1 MTHTKKLRGLFTLIS
16 FCIFFSAFGQKSII
30 QNIDGTWVGKSS
42 PDSCALSFKINFE
55 KKNNHYKATFISDE
69 QRALDIPLQK
79 VTYDSTRQL
88 VTFALIGDVD
98 SWNFEGNIKGNVFTG
113 TITKGNQKADFTL
126 IKQKNKPLPYNK
138 QEVTFINDTVKLSGS
153 LYLPKSFK
161 KVPAIIF
168 IHGSGPEPRF
178 ASAYFADYFSRR
190 GIAVLIYDKRGVGK
204 STGNWKTSTFVDL
217 AKDAVAGIKLLEKN
231 LKIDKEKI
239 GVYGHSQGGSICP
252 MLLTMYPELS
262 FGISS
267 GSAGVSMQ
275 ESDWYEVQNRFKRY
289 VSGSDYDNAMRVMN
303 RYLNFASTGEG
314 YEELVTEAKKYEKEQ
329 WFQDYIGNIDSTA
342 FFFHYYRNIG
352 NYNAI
357 DYWKKV
363 KQPVLIL
370 KGEKD
375 QVSPGYP
382 SFQNIENA
390 LKQVP
395 NKNYKI
401 VVFPNTSHE
410 MHIVGKP
417 NDFWFKATPNY
428 SETIYKW
435 LKTTIIDK

>member
-1 MTHTKKLRGLFTLIS
+1 MTQQIKIRGLITLIAFFTLFIS
-16 FCIFFSAFGQKSII
+16 FGQKSKN
-30 QNIDGTWVGKSS
+30 QNLEGNWVGKCST
-42 PDSCALSFKINFE
+42 DSFSLSFKIHFE
-55 KKNNHYKATFISDE
+55 KNDKSYKATFGSNE

-79 VTYDSTRQL
+79 VTYDSIQHL
-88 VTFALIGDVD
+88 VTFALNGDAD
-98 SWNFEGNIKGNVFTG
+98 SWSFEGKISGSVLGG
-113 TITKGNQKADFTL
+113 TITKGAQKANFSL
-126 IKQKNKPLPYNK
+126 HKQKDAPIPYNK

-153 LYLPKSFK
+153 LYMPKSLK

-168 IHGSGPEPRF
+168 IHGSGSEPRF
-178 ASAYFADYFSRR
+178 ASAYFADYFARR

-204 STGNWKTSTFVDL
+204 SSGNWKISSFHDL
-217 AKDAVAGIKLLEKN
+217 AKDAIAGIKLLEGN
-231 LKIDKEKI
+231 SKIDAKQI

-252 MLLTMYPELS
+252 MLLTMYPKIS

-267 GSAGVSMQ
+267 ASAGVSME
-275 ESDWYEVQNRFKRY
+275 ESDWYEVQNRFKKY
-289 VSGSDYDNAMRVMN
+289 VSGNDYNNAMTVMDK
-303 RYLNFASTGEG
+303 YLKFASTGEG
-314 YEELVTEAKKYEKEQ
+314 YEELVSESKKYETEQ

-352 NYNAI
+352 SYNAV

-375 QVSPGYP
+375 QTSPGYP

-390 LKQVP
+390 LKQAS

-401 VVFPNTSHE
+401 VMFPNTSHE
-410 MHIVGKP
+410 MHIVGKST
-417 NDFWFKATPNY
+417 DFWFKATPNFT
-428 SETIYKW
+428 ETIYKW

>member
-1 MTHTKKLRGLFTLIS
+1 MIHQNKIRGLLTLIAFFTLFIS
-16 FCIFFSAFGQKSII
+16 FGQKNKT
-30 QNIDGTWVGKSS
+30 QNLDGTWVGKSS
-42 PDSCALSFKINFE
+42 PDSFSLLFRINFE
-55 KKNNHYKATFISDE
+55 TSNNIYKATYGSDE

-79 VTYDSTRQL
+79 VTYDSIQQL
-88 VTFALIGDVD
+88 VTFALVGDAD
-98 SWNFEGNIKGNVFTG
+98 SWNFQGKITGIVFTG
-113 TITKGNQKADFTL
+113 TITKGNQKASFTL
-126 IKQKNKPLPYNK
+126 IKQKNTQLPYNK

-153 LYLPKSFK
+153 LYIPKSFK

-168 IHGSGPEPRF
+168 MHGSGSEPRF
-178 ASAYFADYFSRR
+178 ASAYFADYFAKR

-204 STGNWKTSTFVDL
+204 STGNWRISSFQDL
-217 AKDAVAGIKLLEKN
+217 AKDVVAGIKFLEGN
-231 LKIDKEKI
+231 SKIDAKKI
-239 GVYGHSQGGSICP
+239 GVYGHSQGGSICT
-252 MLLTMYPELS
+252 MLLTMYPKLS

-267 GSAGVSMQ
+267 ASAGVSME
-275 ESDWYEVQNRFKRY
+275 ESDWYEVQNRFKKY
-289 VSGSDYDNAMRVMN
+289 VSGNDYNNAMTVMEK
-303 RYLNFASTGEG
+303 YLKFASTGEG
-314 YEELVTEAKKYEKEQ
+314 YKELVTEAEKYEKEK

-342 FFFHYYRNIG
+342 FFFRYYRNIG
-352 NYNAI
+352 SYNPV

-370 KGEKD
+370 KGDKD
-375 QVSPGYP
+375 QTSPGYP

-390 LKQVP
+390 LKQAS

-401 VVFPNTSHE
+401 VMFPNTSHE

-417 NDFWFKATPNY
+417 TDFWFKATPYY